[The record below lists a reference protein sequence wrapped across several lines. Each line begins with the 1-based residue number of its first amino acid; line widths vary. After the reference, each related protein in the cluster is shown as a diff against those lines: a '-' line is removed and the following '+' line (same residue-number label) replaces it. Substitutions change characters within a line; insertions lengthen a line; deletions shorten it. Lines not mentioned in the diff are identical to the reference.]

1 MNNTQFFFDNLP
13 LFIPIIILEV
23 ALMLTALVSVL
34 KSKTF
39 RLGSKPIWI
48 IVVVLLQIIGPVIYF
63 AFGRE
68 ERA

>member
-34 KSKTF
+34 KSKSF
-39 RLGSKPIWI
+39 RFGSKPIWI